1 MIIKDVLGRTTE
13 HFKKL
18 GLSTPRLDA
27 ELLISNALGW
37 ERIDLYMQ
45 IEYPLD
51 EEQLQKCRA
60 AVQRRSKGEPVAYI
74 LGYRDFYKHK
84 FKVNTNV
91 LIPRPETELLVELAL
106 DYLKHAGLEGETHVV
121 DFGCGSG
128 CIGLS
133 IVSEHE
139 SSQLVGIDLSDGAI
153 QVAKE
158 NSQVMGLDH
167 REIGRAHV

>member
-60 AVQRRSKGEPVAYI
+60 PDQ
-74 LGYRDFYKHK
+74 
-84 FKVNTNV
+84 
-91 LIPRPETELLVELAL
+91 
-106 DYLKHAGLEGETHVV
+106 
-121 DFGCGSG
+121 
-128 CIGLS
+128 
-133 IVSEHE
+133 
-139 SSQLVGIDLSDGAI
+139 
-153 QVAKE
+153 
-158 NSQVMGLDH
+158 
-167 REIGRAHV
+167 